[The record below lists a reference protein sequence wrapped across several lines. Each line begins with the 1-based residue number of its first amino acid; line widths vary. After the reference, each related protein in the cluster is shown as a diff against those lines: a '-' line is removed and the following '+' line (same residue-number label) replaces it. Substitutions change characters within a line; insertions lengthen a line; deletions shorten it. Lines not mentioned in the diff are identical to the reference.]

1 MWRPRSSIPR
11 FFETA
16 WDVLQRSDGTW
27 SVAASEVDYTCTG
40 GNDPGIAGDICSLL
54 GVFDLAQMSPFP
66 TVASLDGFVQAVGDA
81 SPLPGRDAIEELPA
95 VEPAA
100 DMPALAEA
108 VATAM
113 RATMGG
119 DGTVEVFS
127 TSAPIVIRRSNAD
140 DSLTHTIYVLRAG
153 SVDAGAVVFANGTRA
168 IDLCG
173 RGSTTLDGATVCV

>member
-1 MWRPRSSIPR
+1 M
-11 FFETA
+11 
-16 WDVLQRSDGTW
+16 
-27 SVAASEVDYTCTG
+27 AASEVDYTCTG
-40 GNDPGIAGDICSLL
+40 GNDPGIAGEICSLL

-81 SPLPGRDAIEELPA
+81 SPLPGRTGIEELPS
-95 VEPAA
+95 VDPAA
-100 DMPALAEA
+100 DMPALAEG
-108 VATAM
+108 VAAAM
-113 RATMGG
+113 RDSMGG

-173 RGSTTLDGATVCV
+173 RGTTTLDGATVCV